1 MEGLRVGGDGELE
14 IERVHRQLTPMPNA
28 DQPPRPV
35 LIRFLRQSAR
45 DKVINAAK
53 EKQGFVWEKCR
64 LSVFPD
70 MSRELA
76 QKRKAFTLVKRKLH
90 ELDIRYTLAFPA
102 TLHFKWRGK
111 NLSCNTVEAAEKVIN
126 EQ

>member
-1 MEGLRVGGDGELE
+1 ME
-14 IERVHRQLTPMPNA
+14 IERVHRQLALMPNT

-45 DKVINAAK
+45 DEVINAAK
-53 EKQGFVWEKCR
+53 EKQGFVWEKYC

-76 QKRKAFTLVKRKLH
+76 EKRKAFTQ
-90 ELDIRYTLAFPA
+90 A
-102 TLHFKWRGK
+102 
-111 NLSCNTVEAAEKVIN
+111 
-126 EQ
+126 